1 LTYFEKGQYLPDA
14 LDEISYLFQDHMTG
28 DTHPVDVALLD
39 QLHDL
44 KQTLG
49 VSNNKPIHI
58 VCGYRSPMTNAYLRS
73 RSRAVAKNSLHMQG
87 RAIDIRMEGV
97 SSRNI
102 RDAALTMARGGVGYY
117 PRSNF
122 VHLDTGGFRTW

>member
-1 LTYFEKGQYLPDA
+1 
-14 LDEISYLFQDHMTG
+14 MTG
-28 DTHPVDVALLD
+28 DEHPVDVALLD

-49 VSNNKPIHI
+49 LNNNRPIHI

-87 RAIDIRMEGV
+87 RAIDIRIEGV
-97 SSRNI
+97 DTRDI

-117 PRSNF
+117 PHSNF
-122 VHLDTGGFRTW
+122 VHLDTGDFRTW